1 MNVIVSAVYTVCY
14 LAFSVWQCRKLK
26 LKLRELVIGG
36 IACALTVLLSS
47 IYIPLPTGAVVS
59 IGGKL
64 PLILIAFLLDYRF
77 GIAAGWLSG
86 LLCLMLVPAWA
97 PVHWAQVFCEHLVCL
112 SCLGYAGIF
121 GAKSKGR
128 ILAGASLAMALNLLG
143 HVLSGAVFFAE
154 YVWEG
159 WNVYAYSL
167 VYNLSGWVPETALT
181 LLVVSLLP
189 MQTLKKALNSK

>member
-1 MNVIVSAVYTVCY
+1 MNGIIAAVFTVGY
-14 LAFSVWQCRKLK
+14 LGFSLWHCRKYRPQ
-26 LKLRELVIGG
+26 LRELVISG

-64 PLILIAFLLDYRF
+64 PLILVALLLDHRL
-77 GIAAGWLSG
+77 GILSGWLSG
-86 LLCLMLVPAWA
+86 ILCLILVPAWA

-121 GAKSKGR
+121 GADTKGKV
-128 ILAGASLAMALNLLG
+128 LAGVSLAMLLNLAG
-143 HVLSGAVFFAE
+143 HVISGAVFFAA
-154 YVWEG
+154 YAWEG

-167 VYNLSGWVPETALT
+167 VYNLSGWIPETALT
-181 LLVVSLLP
+181 VLAVVLLP
-189 MQTLKKALNSK
+189 MKTLKRALGHM